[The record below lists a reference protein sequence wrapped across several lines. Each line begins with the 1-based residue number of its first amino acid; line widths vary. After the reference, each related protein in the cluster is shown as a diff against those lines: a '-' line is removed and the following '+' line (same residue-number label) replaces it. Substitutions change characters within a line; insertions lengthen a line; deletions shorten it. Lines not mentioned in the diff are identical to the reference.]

1 MSHACHATGC
11 NIPVPPKIF
20 MHRAHWFML
29 PKAMRDAIWAAY
41 RPGQE
46 ARKDPSPEYIEAA
59 RAAVRHI
66 EQKEGRSDAV

>member
-46 ARKDPSPEYIEAA
+46 ARKDPSPEHIEAA

-66 EQKEGRSDAV
+66 EQKEGRSDAE